1 MRSVRSESSH
11 GSAKSQDVQ
20 EYSRRLMDFLKT
32 YTPEI
37 EQVSVDECYMDFT
50 GIAQRFSSPVRLRMK
65 SKPGFMKSLGLP

>member
-1 MRSVRSESSH
+1 MDSE
-11 GSAKSQDVQ
+11 
-20 EYSRRLMDFLKT
+20 T

-50 GIAQRFSSPVRLRMK
+50 GIAQRFSSPVEVRMK